1 MDEQI
6 LERIN
11 KICIDDLDSVQFYKS
26 NIDIEY
32 NDIINIWKSYVEK
45 RYLESNSI
53 INFNDKKTDSI
64 LKISFL
70 ENILGIILEELF
82 NKQINDINDDL
93 ILFFYKGNSKVL
105 LFYKSYIPLLDE
117 NKIMLPFWHYFLES
131 KNLIKQ
137 INKMFKVNEN
147 LCIMSYTLKLN

>member
-11 KICIDDLDSVQFYKS
+11 KICINDLDSVQFYKS

-53 INFNDKKTDSI
+53 INFDDKKTNSI

-70 ENILGIILEELF
+70 ENILGIILEEIF
-82 NKQINDINDDL
+82 NKQINEINDDL
-93 ILFFYKGNSKVL
+93 ILFFYKGNTKVL

>member
-53 INFNDKKTDSI
+53 INFEDKKTNSI

-70 ENILGIILEELF
+70 ENILGIILEEIF

-137 INKMFKVNEN
+137 INKMFKDHEN

>member
-53 INFNDKKTDSI
+53 INFDDKKTDSI

-137 INKMFKVNEN
+137 INKMFKDDEN

>member
-137 INKMFKVNEN
+137 INKMFKDEEN
-147 LCIMSYTLKLN
+147 LCIMSYTLNLN